1 MCGVAGVWG
10 AGEPGCTAAAQVMI
24 EEVKVAER
32 VRDMV
37 DGLRK
42 GLLAVSLAI
51 STSFKSKRTVKE
63 NVKKQ
68 KDEERLAR
76 WVHHSA
82 PPILLYFYGTKVPR
96 VQ

>member
-37 DGLRK
+37 DGLREGSARRQFSYLNVAQKQAHRK
-42 GLLAVSLAI
+42 G
-51 STSFKSKRTVKE
+51 KR
-63 NVKKQ
+63 
-68 KDEERLAR
+68 EETER
-76 WVHHSA
+76 
-82 PPILLYFYGTKVPR
+82 
-96 VQ
+96 